1 MLSATDPEHRED
13 DEALLAGDDDDIGA
27 QVAPIVRLK
36 EVAVTTCEEEEDA
49 ILDLKTGKVLGEFM
63 RSFRLKAALG
73 EFMHQGCRQLHQRTP
88 DAPTPG
94 VPCFPRQ
101 QLAAPTQRFPTPPV
115 PGFPLHAMYKS

>member
-36 EVAVTTCEEEEDA
+36 EWIERGTGTVKF
-49 ILDLKTGKVLGEFM
+49 LKHKKTGKVLGEFM